1 MSNNSFRTADWYKKF
16 LQHPE
21 FARRPNKHPE
31 VTKFIKDPKNLA
43 LYLKDADISYVD
55 YLKNLP
61 PIVFDPSFREA
72 LIEFLSRK
80 GDELQF
86 LPNELKKDERI
97 IKAALDSEPRAIYYL
112 DAEYRDDEE
121 FVLPYLIK
129 SPIILSLLSKRLQN
143 DIEFISKGIRSNA
156 NDVLGTWPEEL
167 RNNPHL
173 IKEARTAIFK
183 FGSEDA
189 WDKVDW
195 AKLQICDDGS
205 WTFAAAWGTRQY
217 EGMGY
222 SQIDLD
228 EFSVSGTWKIINDS
242 VLRLTPTVPLSKFQR
257 MGESQSTELF
267 PRGTEEVGPV
277 DLPCIDI
284 KNGRFIMKRNYSA
297 GDDAEFQILYGLPKF
312 LM

>member
-1 MSNNSFRTADWYKKF
+1 MSDSSFRETKWYKQF
-16 LQHPE
+16 LEHPE
-21 FARRPNKHPE
+21 FVRRPNKHPE
-31 VTKFIKDPKNLA
+31 VAKFIKDPKNLS
-43 LYLKDADISYVD
+43 LYLKDADLSYVD

-86 LPNELKKDERI
+86 LPNELKKDEKI
-97 IKAALDSEPRAIYYL
+97 IRAALNSEPRAIYYL
-112 DAEYRDDEE
+112 DPEYRDDEE

-129 SPIILSLLSKRLQN
+129 SPIIAGLLSRRLQN
-143 DIEFISKGIRSNA
+143 DIEFLSNAVRSNT
-156 NDVLGTWPEEL
+156 NDVLGIWPEEL

-189 WDKVDW
+189 WDNVDW
-195 AKLQICDDGS
+195 AKMQICNDGS

-228 EFSVSGTWKIINDS
+228 EFSVSGTWKKINDS
-242 VLRLTPTVPLSKFQR
+242 VLRLSPSVPLSKFRR

-267 PRGTEEVGPV
+267 PRGTEDVDPI
-277 DLPCIDI
+277 DLPCSNI
-284 KNGRFIMKRNYSA
+284 KAGLLKMKRYFSS
-297 GDDAEFQILYGLPKF
+297 GDEAVFQILYGLPKF